1 MIDLNPLEILRERE
15 VKTLP
20 PHFSKVKISNNDRY
34 DKNILNWIRTKLS
47 GRYCIVSYP
56 AVDSDDKFKASTYVG
71 FEEQKELTYFMLA
84 CQYLRRN

>member
-1 MIDLNPLEILRERE
+1 MIELNPLEILRERE

-20 PHFSKVKISNNDRY
+20 PHFSRIKISDSERY
-34 DKNILNWIRTKLS
+34 DKNILGWIRSKLS

-56 AVDSDDKFKASTYVG
+56 AIDSNDKFKASTYAG

>member
-71 FEEQKELTYFMLA
+71 LEEQKELTYFMLA

>member
-1 MIDLNPLEILRERE
+1 MIELNPLEILRERE

-20 PHFSKVKISNNDRY
+20 PQFSKIKISNNQKY
-34 DKNILNWIRTKLS
+34 DKNILGWIRNKLS
-47 GRYCIVSYP
+47 GRYCVVSYP
-56 AVDSDDKFKASTYVG
+56 AIDSDDKFKASTYIG